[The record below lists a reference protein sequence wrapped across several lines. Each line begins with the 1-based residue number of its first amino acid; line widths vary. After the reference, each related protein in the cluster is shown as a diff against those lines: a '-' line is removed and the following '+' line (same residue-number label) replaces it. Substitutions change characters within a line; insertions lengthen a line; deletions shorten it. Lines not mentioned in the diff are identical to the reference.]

1 MTIRMAIYPCLRP
14 KPRHFLTNQLE
25 KWITDL
31 AAIFDKNE
39 DPTPDHYYH
48 FVDDPTLAI
57 AIIGLLDALEEV
69 SIDDNPSYYSA
80 CLYALDVSIA
90 QLQVVCENGSKLA
103 FKAMDDV
110 MFTLAT
116 AIASKKHTLSFWLP
130 ILNAFYEVHVEL
142 SDKLKNAYL
151 DLANDD
157 DELTPDEEASHLDS
171 IRDLINELSDL
182 SVFDIAENFF
192 AQSYA
197 MPADFFSDLIL
208 DLYSIEEGHDI
219 ALLTLLHPKHEV
231 REIVVSTLEQL
242 MNQITLTPIS
252 LSRLQTIK
260 NWYPISYHEQ
270 FNHWIKTQRKKG
282 VVYQQKEITQPIVK
296 IQASEIDGS
305 GAQGI
310 FVHLKKN
317 RQHRMCGLLFKY
329 SIGIKDA
336 WLTPHVSAGEIAHY
350 YKDAFDDSIT
360 LRPVDIA
367 YLTMITEHFLAVTME
382 LGAIPDLHLLE
393 MQEELG
399 LQWRPNKLDIG
410 ELIKEISVQISPF
423 TSDTLQDSLKRSK
436 SWSKNKRFIASLYAE
451 NAQVDKI
458 VNRCCSFVD
467 GVKVCRFEEAMNAV
481 LAEEMELHREQWAFH
496 FLWIAIWSR
505 SKARMNEKIW
515 QDAFLIAYAIHT
527 GMPIKSIPIMHEICH
542 QSVLNSIETMHER
555 RTHLN

>member
-1 MTIRMAIYPCLRP
+1 MS
-14 KPRHFLTNQLE
+14 NQLE

-39 DPTPDHYYH
+39 DPTPEHYYY
-48 FVDDPTLAI
+48 FVDDPILAVS
-57 AIIGLLDALEEV
+57 IIGLLDALDEV
-69 SIDDNPSYYSA
+69 NVDDNPSYYSA
-80 CLYALDVSIA
+80 CLYALDVAVA

-103 FKAMDDV
+103 IKAMGEV
-110 MFTLAT
+110 MATLAD

-142 SDKLKNAYL
+142 SDNLKNAYL
-151 DLANDD
+151 ELANEDD
-157 DELTPDEEASHLDS
+157 DLTPAEEASHLDS
-171 IRDLINELSDL
+171 IRDLIHELSDL

-208 DLYSIEEGHDI
+208 DLYSIDEGHEI
-219 ALLTLLHPKHEV
+219 ALLSLMHPKQDV
-231 REIVVSTLEQL
+231 RDVVVATLDQL
-242 MNQITLTPIS
+242 MNQITLTPTS

-260 NWYPISYHEQ
+260 SWYPNAYHHQ
-270 FNHWIKTQRKKG
+270 FDRWIKNQRKKG
-282 VVYQQKEITQPIVK
+282 VTYQQKPVKQTVVK

-305 GAQGI
+305 GAQGV

-336 WLTPHVSAGEIAHY
+336 WLTPAVSASEIAHY

-360 LRPVDIA
+360 LRPVDMD
-367 YLTMITEHFLAVTME
+367 YLTLITEHFLAVTIE

-399 LQWRPNKLDIG
+399 VQWRPNKWDIG
-410 ELIKEISVQISPF
+410 EIIKEISVQISPF
-423 TSDTLQDSLKRSK
+423 TSDTLQNSLNRSK
-436 SWSKNKRFIASLYAE
+436 SWSKNKQFIASLYAE

-458 VNRCCSFVD
+458 VNRCCNFVD
-467 GVKVCRFEEAMNAV
+467 GVKVCRFEEAMDAV
-481 LAEEMELHREQWAFH
+481 FSEEMESQREQWIFH
-496 FLWIAIWSR
+496 FLWIAIWAR
-505 SKARMNEKIW
+505 SKARKNEKIW
-515 QDAFLIAYAIHT
+515 QDAFLIAYALHT
-527 GMPIKSIPIMHEICH
+527 GMPIKSIPIMREICH